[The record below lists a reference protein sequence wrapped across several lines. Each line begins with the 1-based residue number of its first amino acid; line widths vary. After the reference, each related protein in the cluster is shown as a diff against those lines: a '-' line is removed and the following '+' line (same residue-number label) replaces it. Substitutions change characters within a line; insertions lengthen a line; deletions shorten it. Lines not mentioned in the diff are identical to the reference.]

1 MLHQKIVLVDG
12 LWSLVGSSNLDD
24 RSFDI
29 NDEASVG
36 IIDRGIASELKKAF
50 DDDLRRSKQVHLD
63 AWNARSFWHKA
74 EDWLSYRVN
83 GQL

>member
-1 MLHQKIVLVDG
+1 MIHQKIVIVDG

-24 RSFDI
+24 RSYKI

-36 IIDRGIASELKKAF
+36 IIDPGIAARLKSAF
-50 DDDLRRSKQVHLD
+50 DDDLKSSIEVRLD
-63 AWNARSFWHKA
+63 AWNARSLWHRA
-74 EDWLSYRVN
+74 QDWLSYRVN